1 MWAKQLKFP
10 PLLIAAKKLPPD
22 IDSRSVF
29 CNSELSLSD
38 IDVYGFD
45 YDYTLA
51 RYNQS
56 VEKFIHD
63 SAKKILVEDM
73 KVTGKR
79 RKTLLLLGFFLLL
92 RLLKM
97 MMEEIAAASII
108 AGSTLCTAPVAA
120 AVSAVVSP
128 SIAAI
133 RYCYCWCCCSLQP
146 LLL

>member
-1 MWAKQLKFP
+1 M
-10 PLLIAAKKLPPD
+10 
-22 IDSRSVF
+22 F

-73 KVTGKR
+73 KVKR
-79 RKTLLLLGFFLLL
+79 GGILCSCWFF
-92 RLLKM
+92 
-97 MMEEIAAASII
+97 
-108 AGSTLCTAPVAA
+108 
-120 AVSAVVSP
+120 
-128 SIAAI
+128 
-133 RYCYCWCCCSLQP
+133 Y
-146 LLL
+146 

>member
-1 MWAKQLKFP
+1 M
-10 PLLIAAKKLPPD
+10 
-22 IDSRSVF
+22 F

-79 RKTLLLLGFFLLL
+79 RKTLLLVVFFAIEATASTVLLLLLLPLFVLLLLFLLF
-92 RLLKM
+92 LL
-97 MMEEIAAASII
+97 S
-108 AGSTLCTAPVAA
+108 S
-120 AVSAVVSP
+120 
-128 SIAAI
+128 
-133 RYCYCWCCCSLQP
+133 
-146 LLL
+146 LLLLLLLQ